1 MLLCFPA
8 LLENSWA
15 MLVKLNIEST
25 KSVCKCSLV
34 NSNRSHMI
42 WFCIQGRDSLPSS
55 LRLSME
61 DFCVTPED
69 SSEYHIK
76 LWPLDIHR
84 FFFFLMKFII
94 YSRIATFSPSQ
105 GIGGE
110 CPAAL
115 LKPCKLITKFFV
127 KTNDNKCALNQTLNY
142 SFFFPMTNILLEANI
157 VFI

>member
-1 MLLCFPA
+1 MLLCFPT

-25 KSVCKCSLV
+25 MSVCKCLLV

-61 DFCVTPED
+61 DFCVTQED
-69 SSEYHIK
+69 CSEYHIK
-76 LWPLDIHR
+76 LWPLDIHS
-84 FFFFLMKFII
+84 FFFLMKFII
-94 YSRIATFSPSQ
+94 YSRIATFSSSQ

-110 CPAAL
+110 SPAAL
-115 LKPCKLITKFFV
+115 LNPCKLIMKFFD
-127 KTNDNKCALNQTLNY
+127 KTNDSKCALNHTLNY
-142 SFFFPMTNILLEANI
+142 SFFSLWQIFCWKQI
-157 VFI
+157 